1 MIARNLRINPTRLWD
16 MHMEMAKIGPGI
28 SGGNNRQ
35 TLTDDDKLGRDLFKR
50 WCKEAGMKVS
60 IDTMGN
66 MFARRPGKNDSLP
79 PVMAGSHLDT
89 QPTGGRFDGIFGVL
103 AALEAV
109 RTMNDLGI
117 QTKHPI
123 EVVNWTNEEGSRFPP
138 PMVGSGVFSGTF
150 KEADAY
156 AIEDADGATLGNEL
170 ERIGYKGDIACT
182 QRPVKAFFECHIEQ
196 GPMLENEGKSIGVV
210 TGVQAM
216 RWYKGR
222 VLGEARHAGTTPPQ
236 KRKDALTAASKLFIE
251 IDAIM
256 RRRGDEGRCTVGLAQ
271 AFPGSPNVCP
281 DRVEF
286 TVDMRNPTSDELN
299 AMDRELRAAA
309 EQLYIDTGCGFE
321 LDESWFSEP
330 VVFARECV
338 DAIRSGA
345 EAHGHSW
352 REIMSGAGHD
362 AVHMNR
368 VAPTAMIFIPCT
380 DGISHNEAEYAS
392 PEHIAAGADTLLAA
406 MLEFANVQE

>member
-1 MIARNLRINPTRLWD
+1 MTARNLRINPTRLWD

-28 SGGNNRQ
+28 AGGNNRQ

-50 WCKEAGMKVS
+50 WCEEAGMTVS
-60 IDTMGN
+60 VDTMGN
-66 MFARRPGKNDSLP
+66 MFARRHGKNDSLP

-117 QTKHPI
+117 ETEHPI

-156 AIEDADGATLGNEL
+156 AIEDVDGATLGGEL
-170 ERIGYKGDIACT
+170 ERIGYKGDVACA

-222 VLGEARHAGTTPPQ
+222 VLGEARHAGTTPPTEPQ
-236 KRKDALTAASKLFIE
+236 
-251 IDAIM
+251 
-256 RRRGDEGRCTVGLAQ
+256 GRT
-271 AFPGSPNVCP
+271 N
-281 DRVEF
+281 
-286 TVDMRNPTSDELN
+286 
-299 AMDRELRAAA
+299 
-309 EQLYIDTGCGFE
+309 GC
-321 LDESWFSEP
+321 
-330 VVFARECV
+330 
-338 DAIRSGA
+338 IK
-345 EAHGHSW
+345 
-352 REIMSGAGHD
+352 
-362 AVHMNR
+362 AVH
-368 VAPTAMIFIPCT
+368 
-380 DGISHNEAEYAS
+380 
-392 PEHIAAGADTLLAA
+392 
-406 MLEFANVQE
+406 

>member
-1 MIARNLRINPTRLWD
+1 MTARNLRINPTRLWD

-28 SGGNNRQ
+28 AGGNNRQ

-50 WCKEAGMKVS
+50 WCQEAGMTVS

-79 PVMAGSHLDT
+79 PVMTGSHLDT

-117 QTKHPI
+117 ETEHPI

-150 KEADAY
+150 KQADAY
-156 AIEDADGATLGNEL
+156 AIEDVDGATLGGEL
-170 ERIGYKGDIACT
+170 ERIGYKGDVACA

-236 KRKDALTAASKLFIE
+236 NRKDALTAASKLFIE

-286 TVDMRNPTSDELN
+286 TIDMRNPTTDELN

-309 EQLYIDTGCGFE
+309 EQLYTETGCGFE
-321 LDESWFSEP
+321 FEESWFSEP
-330 VVFARECV
+330 TVFAQECV
-338 DAIRSGA
+338 DAIRNGA
-345 EAHGHSW
+345 ESHGHGW

>member
-1 MIARNLRINPTRLWD
+1 MTARNLRINPTRLWD

-28 SGGNNRQ
+28 AGGNNRQ

-50 WCKEAGMKVS
+50 WCEEARMTISV
-60 IDTMGN
+60 DTMGN

-117 QTKHPI
+117 ETEHPI

-156 AIEDADGATLGNEL
+156 AIEDMNGATLGGEL
-170 ERIGYKGDIACT
+170 ERIGYKGDIACA

-222 VLGEARHAGTTPPQ
+222 VLGEARHAGTTPSQ
-236 KRKDALTAASKLFIE
+236 NRKDALTAASKLFIE

-256 RRRGDEGRCTVGLAQ
+256 RRRGDDGRCTVGLAQ

-286 TVDMRNPTSDELN
+286 TIDMRNPTTNELN

-309 EQLYIDTGCGFE
+309 EQLYTKTGCGFE
-321 LDESWFSEP
+321 LEESWFSEP
-330 VVFARECV
+330 TVFAKECV
-338 DAIRSGA
+338 DAIRRGA
-345 EAHGHSW
+345 EAHGHGW
-352 REIMSGAGHD
+352 QEIMSGAGHD

-392 PEHIAAGADTLLAA
+392 PEHIAAGGDTLLAA